1 LADARKTPTHDNLR
15 ADMTSAPGNGGDTVN
30 IPADGIR
37 QSVSWKLRS
46 DDLEE
51 ELIVEE
57 LSALMDR
64 GEHGCDQRGKLIER
78 EAFSEEEIEG
88 LHDRVAARMAKL
100 DRVDALNVE
109 EIKRLAE
116 VFAFPVEAVVA
127 LSKDL
132 ARALNKTITPV
143 FAPLPRKKAIAR
155 AQTEMQRT
163 AIDIMMASE
172 ALLRGFERLERLDTI
187 QANNRLGAARFK
199 ALQKDYDQVLRTVE
213 TLHRKLRILTETPDV
228 ALDLRPEDKRGISD
242 LRRTAVLSCLFSFW
256 EREGRTLSVT
266 TDPIDN
272 RRKGQLI
279 EFVNAAVRCI
289 TDPSSELSGDVIHD
303 ELTLYK
309 RASLG
314 A

>member
-1 LADARKTPTHDNLR
+1 
-15 ADMTSAPGNGGDTVN
+15 MTKAPGNGEDTVN

-46 DDLEE
+46 GDLDE

-64 GEHGCDQRGKLIER
+64 GGHGRDQRGNLIER
-78 EAFSEEEIEG
+78 EAFTEEEIDA
-88 LHDRVAARMAKL
+88 LSDRVAARMAKL
-100 DRVDALNVE
+100 DQVDALSLD
-109 EIKRLAE
+109 EIIRLAE
-116 VFAFPVEAVVA
+116 GFAFPLEAFAA

-143 FAPLPRKKAIAR
+143 FASLPRKKAIAR
-155 AQTEMQRT
+155 AQSEMQRT
-163 AIDIMMASE
+163 AKDIMLASE
-172 ALLRGFERLERLDTI
+172 ALLRGFDRLERLDTT
-187 QANNRLGAARFK
+187 QASNRLGADRFK
-199 ALQKDYDQVLRTVE
+199 TLQKDYDQVLRHVE
-213 TLHRKLRILTETPDV
+213 TLHRKLRILSDTPDV
-228 ALDLRPEDKRGISD
+228 ALDLRPEDKRVISD
-242 LRRTAVLSCLFSFW
+242 LRRTAVLSCLFAFW

-289 TDPSSELSGDVIHD
+289 TDPSDELSGDTIHD
-303 ELTLYK
+303 ELAKFK
-309 RASLG
+309 RASSG

>member
-1 LADARKTPTHDNLR
+1 
-15 ADMTSAPGNGGDTVN
+15 MTKVPGNGEDTVK

-37 QSVSWKLRS
+37 QSVPWKLRS

-64 GEHGCDQRGKLIER
+64 GGHDRDQRGKLIER

-88 LHDRVAARMAKL
+88 LHDRVAARLAKL
-100 DRVDALNVE
+100 DRVDALNVD
-109 EIKRLAE
+109 EIKGLAE
-116 VFAFPVEAVVA
+116 VFTFSIEAVAA

-143 FAPLPRKKAIAR
+143 FAPLPRKKAIGR
-155 AQTEMQRT
+155 AKTVMQRT
-163 AIDIMMASE
+163 TKDIMTASE

-199 ALQKDYDQVLRTVE
+199 ALQKDYDQVLRHVE
-213 TLHRKLRILTETPDV
+213 TLHRKLRILTDTPDV

-242 LRRTAVLSCLFSFW
+242 LRRTAVLACLFSFW
-256 EREGRTLSVT
+256 EREGRTLTIT

-279 EFVNAAVRCI
+279 EFVNAAVRFI
-289 TDPSSELSGDVIHD
+289 SDPSDELSGDIIHD
-303 ELTLYK
+303 ELTKYK
-309 RASLG
+309 RTSLG
-314 A
+314 T

>member
-1 LADARKTPTHDNLR
+1 
-15 ADMTSAPGNGGDTVN
+15 MTKAPGNDQDTVN

-37 QSVSWKLRS
+37 QSVPWKLRS
-46 DDLEE
+46 EDLEE

-57 LSALMDR
+57 LSVLMGRGGQDR
-64 GEHGCDQRGKLIER
+64 DQRGKLIER

-88 LHDRVAARMAKL
+88 LHDRVAARLAKL
-100 DRVDALNVE
+100 DQVDALNAE

-116 VFAFPVEAVVA
+116 GFAFPMEAVA
-127 LSKDL
+127 TLSKDL
-132 ARALNKTITPV
+132 ARALDKKVTPV

-155 AQTEMQRT
+155 AQKEMQHT
-163 AIDIMMASE
+163 AKDIMKASE
-172 ALLRGFERLERLDTI
+172 ALLRGFDRLERLDKT
-187 QANNRLGAARFK
+187 QASNRLGAARFK
-199 ALQKDYDQVLRTVE
+199 ALQKDYDQVLRNVE
-213 TLHRKLRILTETPDV
+213 TLHRKMRILTDTPDV

-256 EREGRTLSVT
+256 DREGRTLSIT

-289 TDPSSELSGDVIHD
+289 TDPSNELSGDTIHD
-303 ELTLYK
+303 ELAKFK
-309 RASLG
+309 RASSG

>member
-1 LADARKTPTHDNLR
+1 
-15 ADMTSAPGNGGDTVN
+15 MTKAPGNGEDTVN
-30 IPADGIR
+30 ISADGIR
-37 QSVSWKLRS
+37 QSVPWKLRS
-46 DDLEE
+46 DDIEE
-51 ELIVEE
+51 ELIIEE

-64 GEHGCDQRGKLIER
+64 GGHGRDQRGKLIER
-78 EAFSEEEIEG
+78 EAFFEEEIEG
-88 LHDRVAARMAKL
+88 LHDRVAARLAKL
-100 DRVDALNVE
+100 DLVDALNMEQV
-109 EIKRLAE
+109 IRLAE

-155 AQTEMQRT
+155 AQAEMQRT
-163 AIDIMMASE
+163 AKDIMTASE

-199 ALQKDYDQVLRTVE
+199 ALQKDYDQFLRNVE
-213 TLHRKLRILTETPDV
+213 TLHRKLCILTDTSDV
-228 ALDLRPEDKRGISD
+228 ALDLRPADKRGISD

-256 EREGRTLSVT
+256 EREGRTLSIT

-279 EFVNAAVRCI
+279 EFVNGAVHCI
-289 TDPSSELSGDVIHD
+289 TDPSSELSSEIIYD
-303 ELTLYK
+303 ELKLFK
-309 RASLG
+309 RANRG
-314 A
+314 G

>member
-1 LADARKTPTHDNLR
+1 MIK
-15 ADMTSAPGNGGDTVN
+15 APGNDEDTVN

-37 QSVSWKLRS
+37 QSVPWKLRS

-51 ELIVEE
+51 ELIVQE

-64 GEHGCDQRGKLIER
+64 GGHDRDQRGKLIER
-78 EAFSEEEIEG
+78 EAFSAEEIEG
-88 LHDRVAARMAKL
+88 LHDRVAARLAKL
-100 DRVDALNVE
+100 DQVDALNVE
-109 EIKRLAE
+109 QIIRLAE

-155 AQTEMQRT
+155 AQADMQRT
-163 AIDIMMASE
+163 AKDIMTASE

-199 ALQKDYDQVLRTVE
+199 ALQKDFDQVLRDVE
-213 TLHRKLRILTETPDV
+213 TLHRKLRILSDTPDV
-228 ALDLRPEDKRGISD
+228 ALELRPEDKRGISD
-242 LRRTAVLSCLFSFW
+242 LRRTAVLACLFSFW
-256 EREGRTLSVT
+256 KREGRTLSVT

-272 RRKGQLI
+272 HRKGQLI
-279 EFVNAAVRCI
+279 EFVNSVVRFI
-289 TDPSSELSGDVIHD
+289 TDPSSDLSGDVIHD
-303 ELTLYK
+303 ELTKYK
-309 RASLG
+309 RISLG

>member
-1 LADARKTPTHDNLR
+1 
-15 ADMTSAPGNGGDTVN
+15 MTKAPGYGGDTVN

-37 QSVSWKLRS
+37 QSVPWKLRS

-64 GEHGCDQRGKLIER
+64 GGHGRDQSGKLIER
-78 EAFSEEEIEG
+78 EAFTEEEIEA
-88 LHDRVAARMAKL
+88 LLDRVAARMAKL
-100 DRVDALNVE
+100 DLTDALAVDE
-109 EIKRLAE
+109 VKKLAE
-116 VFAFPVEAVVA
+116 GFAFPLEAVAA

-163 AIDIMMASE
+163 AKDIMTASE

-187 QANNRLGAARFK
+187 QASNRLGAARFK
-199 ALQKDYDQVLRTVE
+199 ALHKDHDQVLRNVE
-213 TLHRKLRILTETPDV
+213 TLHRKLRILTDTPDV

-242 LRRTAVLSCLFSFW
+242 LRRTAVLSCLFSLW
-256 EREGRTLSVT
+256 EREGRTLSIT
-266 TDPIDN
+266 TDPLDN

-279 EFVNAAVRCI
+279 EFVNAAVRCL
-289 TDPSSELSGDVIHD
+289 TDPSSDLSGDVIHN
-303 ELTLYK
+303 ELTNYK

-314 A
+314 T

>member
-1 LADARKTPTHDNLR
+1 MIK
-15 ADMTSAPGNGGDTVN
+15 APGNDEDTVN

-37 QSVSWKLRS
+37 QSVPWKLRS

-51 ELIVEE
+51 ELIVQE

-64 GEHGCDQRGKLIER
+64 GGHDRDQRGKLIER
-78 EAFSEEEIEG
+78 EAFSAEEIEG
-88 LHDRVAARMAKL
+88 LHDRVAARLAKL
-100 DRVDALNVE
+100 DQVDALNVE
-109 EIKRLAE
+109 QIIRLAE

-143 FAPLPRKKAIAR
+143 FAPLPRNKAIAR

-163 AIDIMMASE
+163 AKDIMTASE
-172 ALLRGFERLERLDTI
+172 ALLRGFERLERLDTT
-187 QANNRLGAARFK
+187 QASDRIGAARFK
-199 ALQKDYDQVLRTVE
+199 ALLKDYDQVLRDVE
-213 TLHRKLRILTETPDV
+213 TLHRKLRFLSDTPDV
-228 ALDLRPEDKRGISD
+228 ALDLRPENKRVISD
-242 LRRTAVLSCLFSFW
+242 LRRTAVLSSLFAFW
-256 EREGRTLSVT
+256 KREGRTLSIT

-279 EFVNAAVRCI
+279 EFVNAAVRCM
-289 TDPSSELSGDVIHD
+289 TDPSSDLSGDVIHD
-303 ELTLYK
+303 ELTKHK

-314 A
+314 T

>member
-1 LADARKTPTHDNLR
+1 M
-15 ADMTSAPGNGGDTVN
+15 ADMTDAPGNDQETVN

-37 QSVSWKLRS
+37 QSVPWKLRS
-46 DDLEE
+46 DDHEE

-64 GEHGCDQRGKLIER
+64 GGHGRDQRGKLIER
-78 EAFSEEEIEG
+78 EAFSEEEIKG
-88 LHDRVAARMAKL
+88 LHDRVAARLAKL

-109 EIKRLAE
+109 EIIRLADS
-116 VFAFPVEAVVA
+116 FALSVEAVA
-127 LSKDL
+127 TLSKKL
-132 ARALNKTITPV
+132 ARALDKTVTPV
-143 FAPLPRKKAIAR
+143 FASLPRKTAIDR

-163 AIDIMMASE
+163 AKDIISASE
-172 ALLRGFERLERLDTI
+172 ALLRGFERLERLDTT
-187 QANNRLGAARFK
+187 QASDRMGAARFK
-199 ALQKDYDQVLRTVE
+199 TLQRDYDQVLRHVE
-213 TLHRKLRILTETPDV
+213 TLHRKLRILSDTPDV
-228 ALDLRPEDKRGISD
+228 ALDLRPEDKRVISD
-242 LRRTAVLSCLFSFW
+242 LRRTAVLSCLFAFW

-289 TDPSSELSGDVIHD
+289 TDPSDELSGDTIND
-303 ELTLYK
+303 ELAKFK
-309 RASLG
+309 RASSG

>member
-1 LADARKTPTHDNLR
+1 
-15 ADMTSAPGNGGDTVN
+15 MTKAPGNDQDTVN

-37 QSVSWKLRS
+37 QSVPWKLRS
-46 DDLEE
+46 EDLEE
-51 ELIVEE
+51 ELIVGE
-57 LSALMDR
+57 LSVLMGRGGQDR
-64 GEHGCDQRGKLIER
+64 DQRGKLIER

-88 LHDRVAARMAKL
+88 LHDRVAARLAKL
-100 DRVDALNVE
+100 DQVDALNVE
-109 EIKRLAE
+109 QIVRLAE
-116 VFAFPVEAVVA
+116 VFAFPVEAVAA

-155 AQTEMQRT
+155 AQTEMQST
-163 AIDIMMASE
+163 AKDIMTASE
-172 ALLRGFERLERLDTI
+172 ALLRGFERLERLDSI

-199 ALQKDYDQVLRTVE
+199 ALQKDYDQVLRNVE
-213 TLHRKLRILTETPDV
+213 TLHRKLRILTDTPDV
-228 ALDLRPEDKRGISD
+228 ALDLRPADRRVISD
-242 LRRTAVLSCLFSFW
+242 LRRTAVLSCLFAFW
-256 EREGRTLSVT
+256 ECEGRTLSVT

-289 TDPSSELSGDVIHD
+289 TDPSNELSGDTIHD
-303 ELTLYK
+303 ELAKFK
-309 RASLG
+309 RASSG